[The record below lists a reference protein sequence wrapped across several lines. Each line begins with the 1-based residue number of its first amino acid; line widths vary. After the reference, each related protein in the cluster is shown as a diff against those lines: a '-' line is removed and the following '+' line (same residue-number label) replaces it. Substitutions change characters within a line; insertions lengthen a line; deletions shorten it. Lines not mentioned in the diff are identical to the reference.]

1 MAQELDSIGQFHPWS
16 PLEAPLEL
24 NWIGS
29 YTLWTITTLNYTT
42 WQHSTTTNPSTITV
56 GLDTT
61 GAPRRLENA
70 WVDRL
75 EGVSNQLN
83 GRRLQGAQTL
93 RLQGDLDAG
102 ASRFG
107 GDFKKPPKTL
117 CDRLQSRL
125 QNDLGTA

>member
-1 MAQELDSIGQFHPWS
+1 MLVFA
-16 PLEAPLEL
+16 
-24 NWIGS
+24 
-29 YTLWTITTLNYTT
+29 
-42 WQHSTTTNPSTITV
+42 
-56 GLDTT
+56 
-61 GAPRRLENA
+61 RRSQNA

-83 GRRLQGAQTL
+83 GRRLQGAQT
-93 RLQGDLDAG
+93 RLETDLETSSG